1 MNRIKKG
8 DKVEV
13 ISGNYRGVRGEVLR
27 VLSKEN
33 RVVVSDVA
41 IVTKHHRPVRAGR
54 SQMQAGRIKFEA
66 PIYASKVMPICPHC
80 DAPVR
85 VGFTVLDDGHKVRV
99 CRQCGGAI
107 D

>member
-1 MNRIKKG
+1 MKRIKKG

-13 ISGNYRGVRGEVLR
+13 ISGNYRGVRGEVLN
-27 VLSKEN
+27 VLPKED
-33 RVVVSDVA
+33 RVVVSNVA

-54 SQMQAGRIKFEA
+54 SQMQAGRVKFEA
-66 PIYASKVMPICPHC
+66 PIHASKVMPICSHC

-85 VGFTVLDDGHKVRV
+85 VGFAVSDDGHKERV
-99 CRQCGGAI
+99 CRQCGGTI